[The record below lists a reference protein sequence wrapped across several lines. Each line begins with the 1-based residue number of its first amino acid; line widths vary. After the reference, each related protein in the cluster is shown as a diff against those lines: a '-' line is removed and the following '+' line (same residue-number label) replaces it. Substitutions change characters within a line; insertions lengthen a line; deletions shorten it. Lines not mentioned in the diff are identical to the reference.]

1 MLKTVALA
9 MLAIAGPQGGG
20 FSGFWYSAMDH
31 IGPPRGYAPNLG
43 QDAAKYNVYVAVR
56 PGDGAGIQDAIT
68 SAPDGQRNKQWLA
81 SQPRV
86 VYIPPGTY
94 EISNTIFMET
104 DTVLMGDATDPPVI
118 KAAKDFSDHVLV
130 NGQDPSTKEKGE
142 NSFAISLKNLIL
154 DTTAVDGGKEFT
166 ALYWGVAQVS
176 QLQNIKI
183 QMPSPSNGQ
192 GHSGIRLGRGS
203 TLALADVRIEN
214 GQNGIWHDTHQ
225 QALYKNIYFY
235 KNEVGMLISGG
246 HTISLLAPVF
256 DGVKTGIHNTEGSPF
271 IGVIDGNSTDSGVTL
286 KSSATPSILI
296 HNLQTDKKSDIVEL
310 SEGTE
315 LKATSHVDNFSY
327 GNTVGRDPVY
337 GATTGAHKLSSIAA
351 PGGRIPSVTVPNF
364 ASNSVTD
371 FINIKDSKQ
380 NGGHAVK
387 GDGTLDEAEV
397 LNKILEFAASKK
409 KIAYFPYGD
418 YRVESTLVIPIG
430 SQIVG
435 EAWSTIS
442 GGGKFFKDASKPKPV
457 VQVGK
462 EGDVGVA
469 QIQDMRFT
477 VSEVLPGA
485 IIVQFRA
492 AGSAPGDVALFN
504 SLITVG
510 GTKGAPGLTDSCKDA
525 SNPCQAAYLGL
536 HFTKS
541 SSAYVENVWNWVAD
555 HITEDFDGGSSI
567 AGKGGAL
574 VESTKGTWLHA
585 LGSEHWWLYQL
596 NLRSAE
602 NVVVTLLQS
611 ETNYEQGDNAKKL
624 APAPWKP
631 DAHGWGDADFAW
643 CKRDD
648 ARCRMGLANYIQ
660 GGADITYFGS
670 ASWVFFSG
678 PGYQECAGRFQCQ
691 KVQHWIEKTPKNLQL
706 YGMCTKDT
714 ATALRLGDGTNIG
727 AEGKFEGGWNP
738 GASIGRYTS

>member
-1 MLKTVALA
+1 MFKTVALA

-20 FSGFWYSAMDH
+20 ASSFWYSMMDH
-31 IGPPRGYAPNLG
+31 AGAPRGYAPNVDNAG
-43 QDAAKYNVYVAVR
+43 KYSVYVAVR
-56 PGDGAGIQDAIT
+56 SGDGAALQDAIT
-68 SAPDGQRNKQWLA
+68 SAPGGQRNKQWLA

-94 EISNTIFMET
+94 EISKTLFMQT

-118 KAAKDFSDHVLV
+118 KAAKGFSDGVLV

-154 DTTAVDGGKEFT
+154 DTTALDGGRNFT

-176 QLQNIKI
+176 QLQNVKI
-183 QMPSPSNGQ
+183 QMPSASNGD

-214 GQNGIWHDTHQ
+214 GQNGIWHDSHQ

-235 KNEVGMLISGG
+235 QNAVGMLISGG
-246 HTISLLAPVF
+246 NTITLLAPTF
-256 DGVKTGIHNTEGSPF
+256 DSVKSGIQNTGGSPF
-271 IGVIDGNSTDSGVTL
+271 IGILDGKSTNSGVTL
-286 KSSATPSILI
+286 TSTVHPSVFIQ
-296 HNLQTDKKSDIVEL
+296 NLETDGKADIVQL
-310 SEGTE
+310 PDGTA
-315 LKATSHVDNFSY
+315 LTAARHVDNYSH
-327 GNTVGRDPVY
+327 GNTVGRAPVY
-337 GATTGAHKLSSIAA
+337 GATAGAQKLSSTAA
-351 PGGRIPSVTVPNF
+351 PGGRIPSIPVPNF
-364 ASNSVTD
+364 ASNPVSD
-371 FINIKDSKQ
+371 FVNVKDARQ
-380 NGGHAVK
+380 NGGYTVR
-387 GDGTLDEAEV
+387 GDGTLDEAAV
-397 LNKILEFAASKK
+397 LNKVLAYAADKK

-418 YRVESTLVIPIG
+418 YRVESTLLVPIG

-435 EAWSTIS
+435 EAWATIS
-442 GGGKFFKDASKPKPV
+442 GGGKFFQDATDPKPV
-457 VQVGK
+457 VQVGN

-485 IIVQFRA
+485 IIVQIQA
-492 AGSAPGDVALFN
+492 AGTSPGDVALFN

-510 GTKGAPGLTDSCKDA
+510 GTRGAPGLTDGCTDA

-536 HFTKS
+536 HLTAS

-555 HITEDFDGGSSI
+555 HITEDFSGGSSI

-574 VESTKGTWLHA
+574 VESTNGTWLHA

-596 NLRSAE
+596 NLRSAAH
-602 NVVVTLLQS
+602 VVVTLLQS
-611 ETNYEQGDNAKKL
+611 ETNYEQGDNARRL
-624 APAPWKP
+624 APAPWRP
-631 DAHGWGDADFAW
+631 DAAAWGDPNFAW
-643 CKRDD
+643 CRPDD

-660 GGADITYFGS
+660 GGEDISYYGA
-670 ASWVFFSG
+670 ASWAFFSG
-678 PGYQECAGRFQCQ
+678 PGYQPCAGRFRCQ
-691 KVQHWIEKTPKNLQL
+691 KVMHWIQKTPRNLQM

-714 ATALRLGDGTNIG
+714 TIALRLGDGTTVG

-738 GASIGRYTS
+738 GATIGRYTS

>member
-1 MLKTVALA
+1 MFKTVALA

-20 FSGFWYSAMDH
+20 LSGFWYSAMDH
-31 IGPPRGYAPNLG
+31 IGPPRGYAPNL

-68 SAPDGQRNKQWLA
+68 SAPGGQRNKQWLA

-94 EISNTIFMET
+94 EISKTIFMQT

-118 KAAKDFSDHVLV
+118 KAAKDFSDQVLI

-142 NSFAISLKNLIL
+142 NSFAIGLKNFIL

-166 ALYWGVAQVS
+166 ALYWGLAQVS

-203 TLALADVRIEN
+203 TLALADVRIEK

-225 QALYKNIYFY
+225 QALYKNIHFY

-256 DGVKTGIHNTEGSPF
+256 DGVKTGIQNTEGSPF
-271 IGVIDGNSTDSGVTL
+271 IGVLDGKSTESGVTL
-286 KSSATPSILI
+286 KSSASPSILI
-296 HNLQTDKKSDIVEL
+296 HNLETDNKSDIVEL
-310 SEGTE
+310 SEGTQ

-337 GATTGAHKLSSIAA
+337 GATTGAHKLSSVAA

-364 ASNSVTD
+364 ASNPVSD
-371 FINIKDSKQ
+371 FINIKDAKQ

-442 GGGKFFKDASKPKPV
+442 GGGKFFKDASRPKPV

-485 IIVQFRA
+485 IIVQFQA

-525 SNPCQAAYLGL
+525 GNPCQAAYLGL
-536 HFTKS
+536 HFAKS

-631 DAHGWGDADFAW
+631 DAHGWGDPDFAW

-660 GGADITYFGS
+660 GGSDVAYFGS

-691 KVQHWIEKTPKNLQL
+691 KVQHWIEKTPKKLQL

-738 GASIGRYTS
+738 GAIIGRYTS